1 MVAEERC
8 TRLNLTDSDGSVDE
22 FSEEDTVECVDGV
35 FGRAV
40 DTTWSS
46 GLCCELTY
54 LQSMVL
60 AQR

>member
-40 DTTWSS
+40 DTT
-46 GLCCELTY
+46 
-54 LQSMVL
+54 
-60 AQR
+60 